1 MVRRG
6 ARYLILLSRSGIAK
20 TAGMDL
26 VSKLEESH
34 VTIMS
39 PKCDIASRVA
49 VEAALE
55 SCRSVMPPVRG
66 CINAANVLQVS
77 CP

>member
-1 MVRRG
+1 
-6 ARYLILLSRSGIAK
+6 
-20 TAGMDL
+20 MDL
-26 VSKLEESH
+26 ISKLEESH